1 MIFKH
6 VIKSNGK
13 KKQQHVRLSMT
24 PIKLDLKVKTMVF
37 HMMRQLLSSYLFQ
50 ATLESKTHDAEKKIS
65 IEKQARVKAS
75 AANEKLQAEKSELE
89 EALSKGQTLITDM
102 EAKVKKM
109 ENEKKDIDRQVL
121 NRNLLQSKNLEGNL
135 LLLKKISLED
145 KESI

>member
-1 MIFKH
+1 MIGKTWQWWQLWLK
-6 VIKSNGK
+6 IKPNLRSAK
-13 KKQQHVRLSMT
+13 FAE
-24 PIKLDLKVKTMVF
+24 IK
-37 HMMRQLLSSYLFQ
+37 

-102 EAKVKKM
+102 EAKVRKM

>member
-1 MIFKH
+1 M
-6 VIKSNGK
+6 
-13 KKQQHVRLSMT
+13 
-24 PIKLDLKVKTMVF
+24 
-37 HMMRQLLSSYLFQ
+37 
-50 ATLESKTHDAEKKIS
+50 ESKTHDAEKKIS

-102 EAKVKKM
+102 EAKVRKM

>member
-37 HMMRQLLSSYLFQ
+37 HMRQLLSSYLFQ

-102 EAKVKKM
+102 EAKVRKM